1 MYFRDFIVRRAKR
14 SEEEAIKSLTS
25 YMNSLDRSLFLADL
39 NAFIHDGKHK
49 DGTLIS
55 CYVAVAL
62 GKVVGV
68 AILRDENNIEWL
80 RTHFNIED
88 FIYYTHHARNEHVCL
103 YHFLLA
109 ANFHSHT
116 SMFLRE
122 ILRQSRKTCIY
133 YRVPPPY
140 VYESFYVD
148 TTLITCL
155 SKLTPV
161 SPRRQIKYPKA
172 LLNDIKAP
180 EKRVLEEVNS
190 IPALFM
196 TTAKLLME
204 PKEIIN
210 ARIIVVGASTTGLAV
225 LETLATCP
233 YIRFTNLVL
242 LSPHGLPGDT
252 LEKIDPLAFKFLPSE

>member
-1 MYFRDFIVRRAKR
+1 M
-14 SEEEAIKSLTS
+14 
-25 YMNSLDRSLFLADL
+25 
-39 NAFIHDGKHK
+39 
-49 DGTLIS
+49 
-55 CYVAVAL
+55 
-62 GKVVGV
+62 
-68 AILRDENNIEWL
+68 EWL
-80 RTHFNIED
+80 RAHYNIED

-140 VYESFYVD
+140 AYESFYCN

-161 SPRRQIKYPKA
+161 SPRRQIKYPKS
-172 LLNDIKAP
+172 LLDDIKAP
-180 EKRVLEEVNS
+180 EKRILEEVNS
-190 IPALFM
+190 MPALFM

-225 LETLATCP
+225 LETLATW
-233 YIRFTNLVL
+233 
-242 LSPHGLPGDT
+242 
-252 LEKIDPLAFKFLPSE
+252 